1 LRQHAGSHGF
11 VQPYRHSQV
20 NPWFIRIEEGWHW
33 SYYPV
38 ASVLQAFARQH
49 PQALAKRL
57 AELWGDNE
65 SYSFV
70 RDGIGVTAVLAKD

>member
-1 LRQHAGSHGF
+1 
-11 VQPYRHSQV
+11 
-20 NPWFIRIEEGWHW
+20 
-33 SYYPV
+33 V